1 MAMISMW
8 GIGLPLAYLF
18 GIHFG
23 LGLMGIWIS
32 FIADE
37 WVRGILMY
45 RRWRSRIWIQ
55 KGLHKCPK
63 LRYEAGRFMLAK
75 AVFSCHRAL
84 TGNVPAN
91 R

>member
-18 GIHFG
+18 GIHLGFG
-23 LGLMGIWIS
+23 LAGVWIS

-55 KGLHKCPK
+55 RNGVTPGSI
-63 LRYEAGRFMLAK
+63 RPGVFYMSDRIRFTS
-75 AVFSCHRAL
+75 FSVRAY
-84 TGNVPAN
+84 
-91 R
+91 